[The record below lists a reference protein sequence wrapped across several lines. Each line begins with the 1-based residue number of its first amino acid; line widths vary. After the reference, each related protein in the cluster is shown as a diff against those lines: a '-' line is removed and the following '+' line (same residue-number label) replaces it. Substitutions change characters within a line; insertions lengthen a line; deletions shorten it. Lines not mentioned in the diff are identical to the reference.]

1 MWAGQGRGGGGG
13 VDGHYMFVKV
23 RFLFVAFAT
32 VCVWADKVR
41 QGSGVYSF
49 DMQGQTVLTCKAFAT
64 AHVFA
69 GEGSGRIRVDGLDMF
84 VKVRF
89 LFVDFAAAHVFAG
102 EGFGRIRVDGLDM
115 FVKVIFFNVAFATAR
130 VWAGEGRVEGVDVFI
145 KTVFCSETAK
155 AKWAVEVWRSVCVFD
170 QQVVCHGL
178 HSFGSPL
185 AQAAQERG
193 WGAD

>member
-64 AHVFA
+64 
-69 GEGSGRIRVDGLDMF
+69 
-84 VKVRF
+84 
-89 LFVDFAAAHVFAG
+89 AHVFAG